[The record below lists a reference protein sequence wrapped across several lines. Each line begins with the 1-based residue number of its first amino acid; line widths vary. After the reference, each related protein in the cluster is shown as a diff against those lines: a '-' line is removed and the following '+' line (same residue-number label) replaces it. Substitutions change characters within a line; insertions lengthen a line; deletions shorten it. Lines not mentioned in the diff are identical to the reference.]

1 MWEKEVYIHLVKD
14 ELINFYLKTSIF
26 ICLIL
31 RYLDFFYICILDN
44 HNTYNMKTII
54 KIGIIIIF
62 ILLAM
67 FMSWDDARRDKL
79 NDEDIE
85 KYDSINPDCK
95 YIIIRG

>member
-1 MWEKEVYIHLVKD
+1 
-14 ELINFYLKTSIF
+14 
-26 ICLIL
+26 
-31 RYLDFFYICILDN
+31 
-44 HNTYNMKTII
+44 MKTII